1 MYFVKDCT
9 TNEVNKN
16 KEQMKSSVTIKL
28 ELCAFDLDLLKDAIN
43 FLKVDRDEMN
53 DTLRSVRLRG
63 ILNQLE
69 GQENKY

>member
-1 MYFVKDCT
+1 
-9 TNEVNKN
+9 
-16 KEQMKSSVTIKL
+16 MKTSVTIKL
-28 ELCAFDLDLLKDAIN
+28 ELCAFELDLLKDAIN